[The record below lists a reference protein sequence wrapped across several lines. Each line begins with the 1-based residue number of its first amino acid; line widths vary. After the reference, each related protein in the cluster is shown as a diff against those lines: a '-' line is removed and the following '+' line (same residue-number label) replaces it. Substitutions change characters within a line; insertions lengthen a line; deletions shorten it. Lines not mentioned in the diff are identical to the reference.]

1 MTTLTL
7 GTNATSSLT
16 ALAMTPTPVA
26 ADFATI
32 SQGIKN
38 DLSNGPQ
45 GLGSALVGGGWAQ
58 PGLLIIPNRGI
69 LQVLPGD
76 YVGIDS
82 AGWPILVSAYSIA
95 NAAWTHS

>member
-1 MTTLTL
+1 MATVTL
-7 GTNATSSLT
+7 GTDATSSLT
-16 ALAMTPTPVA
+16 ALAMTPAPVA

-38 DLSNGPQ
+38 DLSTGPNGANV
-45 GLGSALVGGGWAQ
+45 ALVGGGWAR
-58 PGLLIIPNRGI
+58 PGVLIIPNRGI